1 MRIESIKLKNFR
13 CFKDLEVSFHP
24 QLTVVVGKNASGKSS
39 LLEAAAIAAGT
50 FSCFYNSPNY
60 GIKRTDAHL
69 ITTQLGSMID
79 NQQLFPV
86 SISASAVIDEK
97 SVAWTRQLTESRS
110 SEKPKNGLAKELLE
124 ITQSYRNRMAHGDT
138 TLILP
143 MIAYYDTGRLWK
155 QPTKKSETTIA
166 LFSRTNGYIDSL
178 GGAVDNK
185 LLMTW
190 FMQMSMKKLQNLEAT
205 PEYDAVC
212 DAIRKCVR
220 LLMDTNDTVDVAYTY
235 DIQDICIYYK
245 EHGQIVKMPLNR
257 MSDGYKCTISL
268 ITDIAYRMA
277 QLNPQLREKVLDAPG
292 VVIID
297 EIDLH
302 LHPEWQKRILGDLT
316 SIFPNIQFIVST
328 HTSSV
333 ISSVKSENLVILNG
347 NKIEPPNGEVYGK
360 DSNTIISGVMRS
372 SERPD
377 RIMNMF
383 SDFYGA
389 LDDFDIKKS
398 RAIIE
403 EIEGLIGANDAEL
416 AACYTKLK
424 LAELKAGKKND

>member
-13 CFKDLEVSFHP
+13 CFEKLEITFHP
-24 QLTVVVGKNASGKSS
+24 QLTVIVGKNASGKSS
-39 LLEAAAIAAGT
+39 VLEAVAIAAGT

-69 ITTQLGSMID
+69 ITNQLGCMID

-86 SISASAVIDEK
+86 SISTSAIIDEK
-97 SVAWTRQLTESRS
+97 SVAWTRQLSESRLT
-110 SEKPKNGLAKELLE
+110 EKPTNGLAKELLE
-124 ITQSYRNRMAHGDT
+124 VAQSYRDRMTHGDT
-138 TLILP
+138 KLILP

-155 QPTKKSETTIA
+155 QPARKAEPTAT

-178 GGAVDNK
+178 GSAVDNK

-212 DAIRKCVR
+212 EAIRKCVR
-220 LLMDTNDTVDVAYTY
+220 LLMGTKDTVDVAYTY
-235 DIQDICIYYK
+235 DIQDICIYYQ
-245 EHGQIVKMPLNR
+245 ENNHTIKMPLNR
-257 MSDGYKCTISL
+257 MSDGYKCTIHL
-268 ITDIAYRMA
+268 IADIAYRMA
-277 QLNPQLREKVLDAPG
+277 QLNPQLGKKVLDTPG

-302 LHPEWQKRILGDLT
+302 LHPEWQKRILEDLT
-316 SIFPNIQFIVST
+316 RIFPHIQFIVST
-328 HTSSV
+328 HASSV

-347 NKIEPPNGEVYGK
+347 NNVESPNGEVYGK
-360 DSNTIISGVMRS
+360 DSNTIHSGVMRS

-377 RIMNMF
+377 RIMNLF

-389 LDDFDIKKS
+389 LDDDIEKAKS
-398 RAIIE
+398 IIT
-403 EIEGLIGANDAEL
+403 EIERLIGTNDSEL
-416 AACYTKLK
+416 SACRTKLT
-424 LAELKAGKKND
+424 LAELKAGKKK